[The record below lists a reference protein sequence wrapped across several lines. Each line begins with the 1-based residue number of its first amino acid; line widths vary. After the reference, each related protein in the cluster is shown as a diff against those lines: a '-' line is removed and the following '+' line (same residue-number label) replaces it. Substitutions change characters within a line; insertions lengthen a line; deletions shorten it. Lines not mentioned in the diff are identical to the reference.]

1 MCASFITLFIF
12 YNLKMLHVASD
23 FTGIGSFEIAL
34 KRLKIPFKMLF
45 CSEIDKNAIKILE
58 KNTQPGCK
66 IHGDI
71 TQRDFGAFAQMY

>member
-1 MCASFITLFIF
+1 
-12 YNLKMLHVASD
+12 MLHVASD

-58 KNTQPGCK
+58 ENIQSECK
-66 IHGDI
+66 IYGDI
-71 TQRDFGAFAQMY
+71 TKRNFKPSPLKCTSRRG